1 MGGSRSYE
9 FGPFRLDRDQLL
21 LYRGTDV
28 VALATKPLR
37 LLAALAEADG
47 AVVSKEDLGRVLWP
61 DVVTSPGNL
70 HQCVA
75 TLRKALGPRPDGA
88 EWVENVPKAGYRL
101 VPLPPPPE
109 VPAPPPARRRRV
121 TPYAAGALALAAL
134 AFLLSRR
141 GAAPAGPCATG
152 EPTAEPGYRVSS
164 WATGFPH
171 WITGGCQGALG
182 MAVAPGGDVFAL
194 GEADGNLYRF
204 PPGGGTVSGRTRVT
218 KTPYPISW
226 CVSGLAFSRDG
237 RQLFMARQF
246 CALGGDV
253 VEVSPTDGHVIRE
266 VATGIQCATALATDP
281 ASGDLFVSTP
291 CPGGTDHVYRIAGP
305 TSAHPVTSIYSSPGG
320 ALGLAF
326 ASDGTLWTEAFRFD
340 VSTRYVV
347 RIAGTR
353 APDAGTYTYVSSD
366 PRVQDSNAV
375 VPTEDPSILY
385 VLREGGIARLDLSTT
400 PPKLTPVTSR
410 IASAV
415 LLIAAKDGC
424 LLADASDR
432 ILRLSAADG
441 SCRLPVSAGRFASAV
456 RPEFTAAS
464 P

>member
-1 MGGSRSYE
+1 MGLSRSFE

-21 LYRGTDV
+21 LYRGADV
-28 VALATKPLR
+28 VPLATKPLQ

-47 AVVSKEDLGRVLWP
+47 AVVSKEELGRVLWP

-101 VPLPPPPE
+101 TSLPPTPE
-109 VPAPPPARRRRV
+109 VPAPAPPKRRRV
-121 TPYAAGALALAAL
+121 APYVAGGLALVALAI
-134 AFLLSRR
+134 LLSRR
-141 GAAPAGPCATG
+141 GGAPAGPCATG

-171 WITGGCQGALG
+171 WITGGCQGVVG
-182 MAVAPGGDVFAL
+182 MAVAPSGDVYAV

-204 PPGGGTVSGRTRVT
+204 GAGGGAVDGKTRVT

-226 CVSGLAFSRDG
+226 CVNGLAFSRDG
-237 RQLFMARQF
+237 RRLYMARQF
-246 CALGGDV
+246 CGLGGDV
-253 VEVSPTDGHVIRE
+253 VEVSTTDGHVVRE

-291 CPGGTDHVYRIAGP
+291 CPGGTDHVYRIAEP
-305 TSAHPVTSIYSSPGG
+305 ASEHPVTSIYSTPGG

-340 VSTRYVV
+340 LSTRYVV

-366 PRVQDSNAV
+366 PLVQDSNSV
-375 VPTEDPSILY
+375 VPSDDPSILY
-385 VLREGGIARLDLSTT
+385 VLREGGIARMDLSTT
-400 PPKLTPVTSR
+400 PPKLTPLTSR
-410 IASAV
+410 IPSAV
-415 LLIAAKDGC
+415 LMIGAKDGC

-441 SCRLPVSAGRFASAV
+441 SCRLPVSADRFASAV
-456 RPEFTAAS
+456 RP
-464 P
+464 